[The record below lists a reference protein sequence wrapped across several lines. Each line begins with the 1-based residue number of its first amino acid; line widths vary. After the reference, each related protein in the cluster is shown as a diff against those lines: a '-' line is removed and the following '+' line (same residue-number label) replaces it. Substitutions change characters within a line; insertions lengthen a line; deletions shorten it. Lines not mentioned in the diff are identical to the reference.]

1 MDGSMYYTLLG
12 HGASEEPYNLFVV
25 EETTGQVRIFD
36 VLDREERASYILTG
50 VARFRNGTVA
60 ERIELMIEVEDEN
73 DNPPVFVPVPAARVI
88 ESSPAEN
95 PDSDI
100 LAEVIGI
107 YSATDEDSGKPAE
120 NVQYAKDV
128 PSKTATG
135 TIAIHVADANNNCP
149 TLTKNLEDICSNT
162 QVVIVTATDNDAEPN
177 GGPFLFSIVPKETT
191 GLWGLEPHTGIWY
204 RFGYRNGAVTRMVP
218 DRRASHSPDSH
229 FASDMPLVCDYE
241 GKGSSVGSVGCCFS
255 LPEFDNDLKFLDDL
269 DWKFKTLAGM
279 CLPEP
284 LHPPN
289 PHKTVLTH
297 ITGQLKAE
305 SRQVQHRAARPEVK
319 ELKTVNTNNDIITN
333 SNSTNFTQSS
343 TDNTCYITT
352 SSTVKSADCNITS
365 STVKHIN
372 SNSTYFRKS
381 SAVYPSCAS
390 STLKSTSKTA
400 PPPGPRAAVS
410 MAVLPSANQLVMVQ
424 QQPIFYSTT
433 SIPVACFIQPQIQ
446 CNALLAK
453 GPTDGSLPSV
463 ALFNSNHQHMEY
475 ISGGR
480 QAAGGIDFAQS
491 NCKENRWTQGQ
502 IKQPKA

>member
-1 MDGSMYYTLLG
+1 
-12 HGASEEPYNLFVV
+12 
-25 EETTGQVRIFD
+25 
-36 VLDREERASYILTG
+36 
-50 VARFRNGTVA
+50 
-60 ERIELMIEVEDEN
+60 
-73 DNPPVFVPVPAARVI
+73 
-88 ESSPAEN
+88 
-95 PDSDI
+95 
-100 LAEVIGI
+100 
-107 YSATDEDSGKPAE
+107 
-120 NVQYAKDV
+120 
-128 PSKTATG
+128 
-135 TIAIHVADANNNCP
+135 
-149 TLTKNLEDICSNT
+149 
-162 QVVIVTATDNDAEPN
+162 
-177 GGPFLFSIVPKETT
+177 
-191 GLWGLEPHTGIWY
+191 
-204 RFGYRNGAVTRMVP
+204 
-218 DRRASHSPDSH
+218 
-229 FASDMPLVCDYE
+229 MPLVYDYE

-255 LPEFDNDLKFLDDL
+255 LPEYDNDLKFLDDL

-365 STVKHIN
+365 SAVKHIN

-381 SAVYPSCAS
+381 SAVYPSYAS
-390 STLKSTSKTA
+390 STLKSTSNTA

-480 QAAGGIDFAQS
+480 QAVGGIDFAQS
-491 NCKENRWTQGQ
+491 NSKENR
-502 IKQPKA
+502 